1 MLMESK
7 LSGLLFEGKAQD
19 RVAFGVCVVGLI
31 LSGAILWAHGS
42 AHLLLSYPVVPPQA
56 QVSGA
61 VDAILKVSAERRS
74 LLLELKAA
82 LLSNQEKLALR
93 LARKYCGIE
102 ERNGD

>member
-1 MLMESK
+1 MSFF
-7 LSGLLFEGKAQD
+7 GLVIRRKVGDLAIF
-19 RVAFGVCVVGLI
+19 VTCVVGI
-31 LSGAILWAHGS
+31 AISAAILFVHGS
-42 AHLLLSYPVVPPQA
+42 AQLLLSYPAIPPQT

-82 LLSNQEKLALR
+82 LLSQQNNLALK

-102 ERNGD
+102 DTNAK

>member
-1 MLMESK
+1 MLIPTK
-7 LSGLLFEGKAQD
+7 LSEFHFKEKAKNLL
-19 RVAFGVCVVGLI
+19 AFGACVVGLI
-31 LSGAILWAHGS
+31 LSGAILWVHGN

-61 VDAILKVSAERRS
+61 VDAILKASAERRN

-82 LLSNQEKLALR
+82 LLSNKERLALT